1 MLCHIS
7 AHPSHGKFH
16 GSKFVLGV
24 VAQQFQFRGTQVQE
38 RGKSDA
44 FSICVIISIYIKKNF
59 CYVNVYVSVYVC
71 VCQSMLLKQRKNLN
85 VSNSLRTSLV
95 FAINSKKTKKNLSIT
110 FLNL

>member
-44 FSICVIISIYIKKNF
+44 FSIFNIHIKLKLLLCECICQCICMCVPID
-59 CYVNVYVSVYVC
+59 V
-71 VCQSMLLKQRKNLN
+71 
-85 VSNSLRTSLV
+85 T
-95 FAINSKKTKKNLSIT
+95 
-110 FLNL
+110 

>member
-7 AHPSHGKFH
+7 AHPGHGKFH

-44 FSICVIISIYIKKNF
+44 FSICEIFSKYQILPLCECICLCI
-59 CYVNVYVSVYVC
+59 CMC
-71 VCQSMLLKQRKNLN
+71 VP
-85 VSNSLRTSLV
+85 VDVT
-95 FAINSKKTKKNLSIT
+95 
-110 FLNL
+110 